1 MICRKEYPFSKI
13 ETSFFAIPGLH
24 KEDKQKIKQ
33 FLHHHIPDLYFT
45 TRGELSDD
53 EGDNDEGRLF
63 WKSMLKREY

>member
-1 MICRKEYPFSKI
+1 MAF
-13 ETSFFAIPGLH
+13 PGLH

-53 EGDNDEGRLF
+53 EGDNDEGRLL
-63 WKSMLKREY
+63 WESVVKEGELNTKSFLLAVQT